1 MYMRKT
7 VYTKVDPATVKENR
21 RFFKRKVKVA
31 FVKWCAYQGHLDEV
45 LSKHELMLAK
55 NKGHLPEDLDIHHIL
70 PLSGTEYTNV
80 NSFSNLCVLHK
91 KTHQRINK
99 EIFQPQLK
107 DMYKEPYGTM
117 RVIEVPIFDPVD
129 TQEILKERKK
139 VLDKSEK
146 RGIILTKE
154 GGR

>member
-45 LSKHELMLAK
+45 LSKYELKLAK
-55 NKGHLPEDLDIHHIL
+55 NKGYLPEDLDIHHIL

-91 KTHQRINK
+91 RTHQRINK

-107 DMYKEPYGTM
+107 GMCKLPYGTM

-129 TQEILKERKK
+129 TKNILQERKK

-146 RGIILTKE
+146 RDIILTKE